1 MLKNFFEPRSVAIIG
16 ASRNPK
22 KIGHVIFRNFIE
34 GSFKGKVYPIN
45 PNTRELLGQKC
56 YPTVLSVKDRI
67 DLAVICVQSPIVPGI
82 IEQCGKKGI
91 KACIIISG
99 GFREIGNTEL
109 ENQCIHIAK
118 KYGIRILGP
127 NCMGI
132 FSPVSGVDTLFLP
145 RYKVERPKKGNI
157 AFISQSG
164 ALGSVMLD
172 WMAMKGYKLS
182 YFVSYGNAA
191 DVDETELLE
200 YLSNTKTTRVI
211 CAYIEGVKNG
221 RKFYNVLRKVSRK
234 LPVIILKGGRT
245 QEGTNAI
252 HSHTGS
258 LAGTS
263 EIYTAAFKQANV
275 IEAKTLE
282 DLFDFARILST
293 QPKPKGNKIQ
303 IITNGGGF
311 GILMADAVISKG
323 MKLAEMSKKG
333 LRRLKDAM
341 PPYVV
346 LRNPM
351 DLTGDATTERYRI
364 AIESAISDKN
374 VDMIIVISLL
384 QTPLLTTDIVDVI
397 SELGRK
403 GKKPTIFV
411 ALGGRFTSLLKKTLE
426 DSGIPTFSYPERAAE
441 SLKVLYEYYRKRG

>member
-1 MLKNFFEPRSVAIIG
+1 MLKNFFEPKSVAIIG

-34 GSFKGKVYPIN
+34 QGFKGRVYPIN
-45 PNTRELLGQKC
+45 PNTTELLGQKC
-56 YPTVLSVKDRI
+56 YPTVLSVKDKI

-82 IEQCGKKGI
+82 IEQCGKKRI

-99 GFREIGNTEL
+99 GFKEIGNTEL

-132 FSPVSGVDTLFLP
+132 FNPVSGVDTLFLP
-145 RYKVERPKKGNI
+145 RYKVERPKKGSI

-182 YFVSYGNAA
+182 SFVSYGNAA

-200 YLSNTKTTRVI
+200 YLSNTKTTKVI

-221 RKFYNVLRKVSRK
+221 RKFYRVLRKVSK
-234 LPVIILKGGRT
+234 KKPVIILKGGKT

-258 LAGTS
+258 
-263 EIYTAAFKQANV
+263 
-275 IEAKTLE
+275 
-282 DLFDFARILST
+282 
-293 QPKPKGNKIQ
+293 
-303 IITNGGGF
+303 
-311 GILMADAVISKG
+311 
-323 MKLAEMSKKG
+323 
-333 LRRLKDAM
+333 
-341 PPYVV
+341 
-346 LRNPM
+346 
-351 DLTGDATTERYRI
+351 
-364 AIESAISDKN
+364 
-374 VDMIIVISLL
+374 
-384 QTPLLTTDIVDVI
+384 
-397 SELGRK
+397 
-403 GKKPTIFV
+403 
-411 ALGGRFTSLLKKTLE
+411 
-426 DSGIPTFSYPERAAE
+426 
-441 SLKVLYEYYRKRG
+441 